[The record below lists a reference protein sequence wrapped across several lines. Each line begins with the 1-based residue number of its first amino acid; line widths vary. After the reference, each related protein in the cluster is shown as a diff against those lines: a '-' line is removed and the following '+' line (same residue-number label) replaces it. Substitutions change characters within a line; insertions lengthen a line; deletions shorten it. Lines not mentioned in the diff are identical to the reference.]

1 MKKKIVAVLSM
12 ENYNRRVWTEVKS
25 HLAAHAELHNFSDKD
40 LESQNPAL
48 ADALKEAD
56 CVFASMIQFKHQAE
70 WLKAQVEQSPAKTV
84 FVFESMPEA
93 MELTKVGNYVMKG
106 KGAGMPE
113 GVKKIAKLL
122 VRGRDEDALYGYVK
136 LLKLM
141 RTMLPLIPNKAKD
154 FKNWMSIYAYWS
166 HPIVENIV
174 SMFKLI
180 LREYFDET
188 LDVPPPIDIPTMGLY
203 HPDAIKDHKEYFKD
217 VSHFRS
223 WQEKHLHK
231 LGIDEKHAPRV
242 ALLFIRKHLLQER
255 TYIDDTIRAFE
266 AKGFFTLPIFV
277 MGVEAHVAVREWL
290 MKEHID
296 FLVNMIGFGLVGGPA
311 GSTKPDTHAKV
322 SEELLTKL
330 DVPYVVSH
338 PLFMQDYNQWGKAG
352 VLPMQSTITYSIPE
366 MDGAV
371 APVVLGAITNGKLT
385 TVPDRLERLTTLA
398 KKWVGLRRKK
408 NSEKKLAF
416 VVYDYPPG
424 LGKKATAAL
433 LDVPKSLFAILKRL
447 EKEGYNVGS
456 LPETPEALLQAID
469 VATDHQKM
477 FNSKDALTVTKAE
490 FERLASEREQMKIE
504 KRWGNF
510 AGEIVPMPD
519 GSVFIGGIR
528 FGNIFIGVQP
538 RIGVQ
543 GDPMRLLFD
552 KQNTPHHQYLAF
564 YRWISRTFNADA
576 LIHVGMHGSVEW
588 MPGLQ
593 LGMNRKCWSDAL
605 LGEVP
610 HFYIYPVNNPSESS
624 IAKRR
629 GYAVM
634 ISHSIPPLSR
644 SGLYKELRALRDMMN
659 DYRERNLNGDTNTEE
674 AIMQKVEVLALN
686 DDVPRKEGE
695 AFSDYVSRLYVYLN
709 ELETRL
715 ITNSL
720 HIFGQASPIET
731 QLITVTESLKAQGL
745 ETALPSLFLKAFDH
759 SGSFKHYAHLASVAR
774 KGDTHAMS
782 LREKIDDACKAF
794 VEHAI
799 FGKENPVQVWRSLIH
814 AHEIDHETANA
825 LEKIMHDGKSMVR
838 ALADNT
844 HELDA
849 VVKVLN
855 GRFLPTGAG
864 GDLIRDGLHVLPT
877 GRNIHAIDPWRIPSE
892 LAFTRGTQIADAIV
906 ARHLEEHGEYPETI
920 AEVLWGLDTIKTKGE
935 AVATVIRLIGARPA
949 YDGQNKISHYE
960 LIPLEELKRPRI
972 DVLMQLSPVFRDA
985 FGLLMNHLD
994 NLVKAAAKADE
1005 PESMNFIKK
1014 HVNEAMQKGSSF
1026 ESATSRL
1033 FTQSPGAY
1041 GTYIDDMIEDSAWE
1055 SDDELDSQFVRRN
1068 AFAYGGSRNGQKE
1081 TEVLQNLLG
1090 TVSRVVHQVD
1100 SVEFG
1105 ISDIDHYFSTSG
1117 ALKLC
1122 AEKRN
1127 PKLKDV
1133 KLNYVESFTADTKI
1147 DDVGKALKIE
1157 YRTKLLNPKWYEGML
1172 AHGHS
1177 GATEISNRMTYMLG
1191 WDATTKSVDDWIYQ
1205 KAAETYALD
1214 EKMRE
1219 RLAKLNPQAMK
1230 NIVGRLLEASGRGL
1244 WKADAETLNQLREI
1258 YADLE
1263 DRLEGVVN

>member
-1 MKKKIVAVLSM
+1 MKKKIVAVLGM
-12 ENYNRRVWTEVKS
+12 ENYNRRVWTDVKS
-25 HLAAHAELHNFSDKD
+25 RLASLADVQNFSEQD
-40 LESQNPAL
+40 LETQNPAL
-48 ADALKEAD
+48 AGALKDAD
-56 CVFASMIQFKHQAE
+56 CVLVSMIQFKNQAE
-70 WLKAQVEQSPAKTV
+70 WLKAQVERSPAKTV

-93 MELTKVGNYVMKG
+93 MELTKVGDYVMKG
-106 KGAGMPE
+106 KGGGMPE
-113 GVKKIAKLL
+113 GVKKVAKLL

-141 RTMLPLIPNKAKD
+141 RTMLPLIPDKARD
-154 FKNWMSIYAYWS
+154 FKNWMSAYSYWS
-166 HPIVENIV
+166 QPVAENIV

-180 LREYFDET
+180 LREYFGENI
-188 LDVPPPIDIPTMGLY
+188 DVPPPIEIPTMGFY
-203 HPDAIKDHKEYFKD
+203 HPDARLDGTEYFKD
-217 VSHFRS
+217 PKHFRA

-231 LGIDEKHAPRV
+231 LGIDEKRAPRV

-255 TYIDDTIRAFE
+255 TYIDDAIRAFE
-266 AKGFFTLPIFV
+266 AKGFFTLPVFV
-277 MGVEAHVAVREWL
+277 MGVEAHVATREWL
-290 MKEHID
+290 MKERLD
-296 FLVNMIGFGLVGGPA
+296 FLVNMVGFGLVGGPA
-311 GSTKPDTHAKV
+311 GSTKPGAQAKV
-322 SEELLTKL
+322 AEELLTKL
-330 DVPYVVSH
+330 NVPYVVSH

-352 VLPMQSTITYSIPE
+352 ALPMQSTITYSIPE
-366 MDGAV
+366 MDGAI
-371 APVVLGAITNGKLT
+371 APVVLGAISNGKLT

-398 KKWVGLRRKK
+398 QKWVGLRRKK

-433 LDVPKSLFAILKRL
+433 LDVPKTLFAILKRL
-447 EKEGYNVGS
+447 EQEGYDVGN
-456 LPETPEALLQAID
+456 LPSSPDALFEALDA
-469 VATDHQKM
+469 ATDHQKT
-477 FNSKDALTVTKAE
+477 FNAKSALTVSKSE
-490 FERLASEREQMKIE
+490 FDRLASEREQMKIE

-510 AGEIVPMPD
+510 AGEIAPMPD

-528 FGNIFIGVQP
+528 FGNVFIGVQP

-564 YRWISRTFNADA
+564 YRWISRTFQADA
-576 LIHVGMHGSVEW
+576 LIHVGMHGSAEW

-593 LGMNRKCWSDAL
+593 LAMNRKCWSDAL

-610 HFYIYPVNNPSESS
+610 HFYIYPVNNPSEAS

-634 ISHSIPPLSR
+634 ISHATPPLAR
-644 SGLYKELRALRDMMN
+644 AGLYKELPALRDMLN
-659 DYRERNLNGDTNTEE
+659 DYRERHLKDDASIEE
-674 AIMQKVEVLALN
+674 AIAQKVELLSLN

-695 AFSDYVSRLYVYLN
+695 SFGDYVSRLYAYLN
-709 ELETRL
+709 ELESRL
-715 ITNSL
+715 ITSSL
-720 HIFGQASPIET
+720 HVFGQAAPIET
-731 QLITVTESLKAQGL
+731 QIITVTEALKAQGL
-745 ETALPSLFLKAFDH
+745 EQTLPSLLLREFDR
-759 SGSFKHYAHLASVAR
+759 SGAFKHYAHLASVAR
-774 KGDTHAMS
+774 KGDERAIA
-782 LREKIDDACKAF
+782 LRERIDDACKVF
-794 VEHAI
+794 VERAI
-799 FGKENPVQVWRSLIH
+799 FGKERPADVWRDVIGSRDI
-814 AHEIDHETANA
+814 ARETAEA
-825 LEKIMHDGKSMVR
+825 LEKTMRDGKAMVK
-838 ALADNT
+838 ALADNA

-849 VVKVLN
+849 IVKVLN
-855 GRFLPTGAG
+855 GEFLPTGVG
-864 GDLIRDGLHVLPT
+864 GDLIRDGLNVLPT

-892 LAFTRGTQIADAIV
+892 LAFARGAQIADAII
-906 ARHLEEHGEYPETI
+906 AKHLEERGEYPETI

-935 AVATVIRLIGARPA
+935 AVATVIRLMGARPA

-1005 PESMNFIKK
+1005 PEEMNFIKK
-1014 HVNEAMQKGSSF
+1014 HVSEAMRRGLSF
-1026 ESATSRL
+1026 ESATARL
-1033 FTQSPGAY
+1033 FTQAPGAY
-1041 GTYIDDMIEDSAWE
+1041 GTYVDDMIEDSAWE
-1055 SDDELDSQFVRRN
+1055 SDDDLDAQFIRRN
-1068 AFAYGGSRNGQKE
+1068 AFAYGGARNGKKE

-1090 TVSRVVHQVD
+1090 TVARVVHQVD

-1127 PKLKDV
+1127 PAIKDV
-1133 KLNYVESFTADTKI
+1133 KLNYVESFTADMKI
-1147 DDVGKALKIE
+1147 DDVARALRVE
-1157 YRTKLLNPKWYEGML
+1157 YRSKLLNPKWYEGML

-1177 GATEISNRMTYMLG
+1177 GAAEISNRMTYMLG
-1191 WDATTKSVDDWIYQ
+1191 WDATTKSVDDWVYQ

-1219 RLAKLNPQAMK
+1219 RLTKANPQAMK

-1244 WKADAETLNQLREI
+1244 WKADAQTLDQLREL

-1263 DRLEGVVN
+1263 DRLEGVAN